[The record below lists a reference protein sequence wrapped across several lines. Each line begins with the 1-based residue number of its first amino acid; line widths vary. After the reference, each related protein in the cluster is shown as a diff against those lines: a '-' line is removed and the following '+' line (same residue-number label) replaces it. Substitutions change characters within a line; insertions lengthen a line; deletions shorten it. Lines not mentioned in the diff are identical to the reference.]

1 MTYLE
6 ARNSGYPFN
15 RRKYID
21 GWYIRDL
28 RRNVDYAQRDL
39 SQRFWTQA
47 DLEATDWWT
56 EHEADRLL
64 WEEIERLRSENINLK
79 RTVKFYDTFPAIPES
94 IKKQAKD
101 IKDGKNE

>member
-15 RRKYID
+15 RRKYKD

-28 RRNVDYAQRDL
+28 RRNIDYAKADL

-47 DLEATDWWT
+47 DLEATDWLT
-56 EHEADRLL
+56 EHEADIIGDDN
-64 WEEIERLRSENINLK
+64 EEK
-79 RTVKFYDTFPAIPES
+79 
-94 IKKQAKD
+94 
-101 IKDGKNE
+101 